1 MDSHLQLPELYLQVS
16 IVAGLDIHMLTRV
29 TLLSF
34 LRAFSVYANVIAIV
48 FNTKNLHVL
57 FTILQGQTSV
67 FVKTILLIMNRIF

>member
-1 MDSHLQLPELYLQVS
+1 
-16 IVAGLDIHMLTRV
+16 MLTRV

-34 LRAFSVYANVIAIV
+34 IRAFSVYANVIAIV

-67 FVKTILLIMNRIF
+67 ILLIVIAFFDCPSFLFTEIRLGR